1 MNLISKFSLAVILIL
16 YLIFGLSHSKKQ
28 GFWHDEMYTLSFL
41 KGVSIY
47 NFEGSIWSKQDT
59 IYDVNHFK
67 TLLAEDNFYSNFPTQ
82 ILHEG
87 HPPLYFVLLKSWSFV
102 FGYSEVALRSFSLCC
117 GLISFLVL
125 FTLFR
130 KKAKQTYTAWLVLIM
145 LIFNPFL
152 FYFFTEA
159 RMYALA
165 FLLAVLSFRY
175 WIVYQEERKIKSFAF
190 LFFCLSSIGLL
201 YTHYY
206 GLFFLSTLALV
217 ELLKFGFKRSLLNHG
232 IAFLSLLPWVPA
244 IRKQMSFHD
253 VHWTDG
259 IISFSDSI
267 IGYFKGINHLLVSPI
282 ENPLPYQTVMMMGI
296 LTILVVFLFIKE
308 RKFTLI
314 LLSAILIYG
323 LQVYVFDQ
331 LVGHHTIL
339 VPRYYMFSLIFI
351 YWGFYKLIDSSYKVV
366 SLLVPLTYSIF
377 TGIVLFQIY
386 QLDRAPKQMFREVAG
401 FVDSHVDSKTRILVF
416 EPEGVLMVG
425 VAYYLQNNF
434 KLVSAHKTTVELDSS
449 AVFIDEML
457 GVEYCENK
465 YHLKEQSKLEFI
477 PFVAVNLYK

>member
-1 MNLISKFSLAVILIL
+1 
-16 YLIFGLSHSKKQ
+16 
-28 GFWHDEMYTLSFL
+28 
-41 KGVSIY
+41 
-47 NFEGSIWSKQDT
+47 
-59 IYDVNHFK
+59 
-67 TLLAEDNFYSNFPTQ
+67 
-82 ILHEG
+82 
-87 HPPLYFVLLKSWSFV
+87 
-102 FGYSEVALRSFSLCC
+102 VALRSFSLCC
-117 GLISFLVL
+117 GLISLLVL
-125 FTLFR
+125 FNLFR
-130 KKAKQTYTAWLVLIM
+130 KKAKQTYTTWLVLIM

-175 WIVYQEERKIKSFAF
+175 WIVYQEDRKIKSFAF

-217 ELLKFGFKRSLLNHG
+217 ELLKFGFNRSILNHC
-232 IAFLSLLPWVPA
+232 IAFLSLLPWAPA

-259 IISFSDSI
+259 IISFGDSI
-267 IGYFKGINHLLVSPI
+267 IGYFGGINHLLVSPI
-282 ENPLPYQTVMMMGI
+282 ANPVTYETVMMMVI
-296 LTILVVFLFIKE
+296 LTIMVVFLFIKE

-314 LLSAILIYG
+314 LLAAILIYG

-339 VPRYYMFSLIFI
+339 VPRYYIFSLIFI
-351 YWGFYKLIDSSYKVV
+351 YWGFYKLIDISYKFV
-366 SLLVPLTYSIF
+366 SLLFPLTYSII
-377 TGIVLFQIY
+377 TGIVIFQIY
-386 QLDRAPKQMFREVAG
+386 QLERDSKQMFREVAG
-401 FVDSHVDSKTRILVF
+401 FVDSQVDSKTRILVF

-425 VAYYLQNNF
+425 IAYYLQNNF
-434 KLVSAHKTTVELDSS
+434 KLVSAHKTTDELESS

-465 YHLKEQSKLEFI
+465 YHLEEQNKLEFI

>member
-1 MNLISKFSLAVILIL
+1 MNLISKLSLAVTLIL
-16 YLIFGLSHSKKQ
+16 YLIFGLSYSEKQ

-59 IYDVNHFK
+59 IYDANHFK
-67 TLLAEDNFYSNFPTQ
+67 TLLAEDNFYNNFHIQ

-87 HPPLYFVLLKSWSFV
+87 HPPLYFVLLKPWSYV

-117 GLISFLVL
+117 GLISLLVL
-125 FTLFR
+125 FNMFR
-130 KKAKQTYTAWLVLIM
+130 KNAKQTYTAWLVLIM

-165 FLLAVLSFRY
+165 FLFAVLSFRY
-175 WIVYQEERKIKSFAF
+175 WIVYQEDRKIKYFAF

-206 GLFFLSTLALV
+206 GVFFLSTLALV
-217 ELLKFGFKRSLLNHG
+217 EFLKFGFKRSLLNHC
-232 IAFLSLLPWVPA
+232 IAFLCILPWVPV
-244 IRKQMSFHD
+244 IRKQMNFHD

-267 IGYFKGINHLLVSPI
+267 IGYFEGINHLLVSPI
-282 ENPLPYQTVMMMGI
+282 ANPIPYETFMIMVI
-296 LTILVVFLFIKE
+296 LTIILVFLFIKE

-314 LLSAILIYG
+314 LLSAILIYCI
-323 LQVYVFDQ
+323 QVYVFDQ

-351 YWGFYKLIDSSYKVV
+351 YWGFYKFIDSSYKVV
-366 SLLVPLTYSIF
+366 SLLVPITYSIIA
-377 TGIVLFQIY
+377 GIVLFQIY
-386 QLDRAPKQMFREVAG
+386 QLERAPKQMFREVAG
-401 FVDSHVDSKTRILVF
+401 FVDSQVDSKTRILVF

-434 KLVSAHKTTVELDSS
+434 KLVSAHKTTDELESS

-465 YHLKEQSKLEFI
+465 FHLEEQNKLEFI

>member
-1 MNLISKFSLAVILIL
+1 MNVISKILLAVTLIL
-16 YLIFGLSHSKKQ
+16 YLIFGLSYSKKQ

-47 NFEGSIWSKQDT
+47 NFEGSIWSNQDT

-67 TLLAEDNFYSNFPTQ
+67 NLLAEDNFYSNFPIQ

-87 HPPLYFVLLKSWSFV
+87 HPPLYFVLLKPWSYV

-117 GLISFLVL
+117 GLISLLVL
-125 FTLFR
+125 FNLFR
-130 KKAKQTYTAWLVLIM
+130 GKAKQNFTAWLVLIM

-175 WIVYQEERKIKSFAF
+175 WLVYQEDRKIKSFAF

-259 IISFSDSI
+259 IISFSDSMT
-267 IGYFKGINHLLVSPI
+267 GYFKGINHLLVSPI
-282 ENPLPYQTVMMMGI
+282 ENPLPYETVMMMGI
-296 LTILVVFLFIKE
+296 LTILLMFLFIKE

-339 VPRYYMFSLIFI
+339 APRYYMFSLIFI
-351 YWGFYKLIDSSYKVV
+351 YWGFYILIDSSYKVV
-366 SLLVPLTYSIF
+366 SYFVPLTYSIL

-416 EPEGVLMVG
+416 EPEGALMVG

-434 KLVSAHKTTVELDSS
+434 KLLSAHKTTVELESS

-465 YHLKEQSKLEFI
+465 YHLKEQKKLEVI

>member
-1 MNLISKFSLAVILIL
+1 MNLISKFSLTVILVI
-16 YLIFGLSHSKKQ
+16 YLLFGLSYSQKQ

-47 NFEGSIWSKQDT
+47 NFEGSIWSKKDT

-67 TLLAEDNFYSNFPTQ
+67 TLLTEDNFYSNFSTQ

-87 HPPLYFVLLKSWSFV
+87 HPPLYFILLKPWSYL

-117 GLISFLVL
+117 GLISFLVI
-125 FTLFR
+125 FNLFR
-130 KKAKQTYTAWLVLIM
+130 RKAKQTYTAWIVLIM
-145 LIFNPFL
+145 LVFNPFL

-165 FLLAVLSFRY
+165 FLMASLCFRY
-175 WIVYQEERKIKSFAF
+175 WLVYHEEGKIKSFAF
-190 LFFCLSSIGLL
+190 FFFCLSSIGLL

-217 ELLKFGFKRSLLNHG
+217 ELLKFGFKRSILNHG

-244 IRKQMSFHD
+244 IRKQMSFHN

-267 IGYFKGINHLLVSPI
+267 IGYFEGINHLLVSPI
-282 ENPLPYQTVMMMGI
+282 ANPVPYETVVMMAI
-296 LTILVVFLFIKE
+296 LTTLLVFLFIKE

-314 LLSAILIYG
+314 FLSAILIYG
-323 LQVYVFDQ
+323 LQLYLFDQ
-331 LVGHHTIL
+331 IVGHHTIL

-351 YWGFYKLIDSSYKVV
+351 YWGFYKLVDISNKVV
-366 SLLVPLTYSIF
+366 SLLVPLSYSFI
-377 TGIVLFQIY
+377 TGIVLFQIH

-401 FVDSHVDSKTRILVF
+401 FIDGQVDSKTRILVF

-457 GVEYCENK
+457 GLEYCENK
-465 YHLKEQSKLEFI
+465 YHQKQQRKLEYI

>member
-1 MNLISKFSLAVILIL
+1 
-16 YLIFGLSHSKKQ
+16 
-28 GFWHDEMYTLSFL
+28 
-41 KGVSIY
+41 
-47 NFEGSIWSKQDT
+47 
-59 IYDVNHFK
+59 
-67 TLLAEDNFYSNFPTQ
+67 
-82 ILHEG
+82 
-87 HPPLYFVLLKSWSFV
+87 
-102 FGYSEVALRSFSLCC
+102 
-117 GLISFLVL
+117 
-125 FTLFR
+125 
-130 KKAKQTYTAWLVLIM
+130 M

-267 IGYFKGINHLLVSPI
+267 IGYFDGINHLLVSPI
-282 ENPLPYQTVMMMGI
+282 ANPIPYEKVMMMVI
-296 LTILVVFLFIKE
+296 ITIFLVFLFIKE

-314 LLSAILIYG
+314 VLGLLY
-323 LQVYVFDQ
+323 
-331 LVGHHTIL
+331 
-339 VPRYYMFSLIFI
+339 
-351 YWGFYKLIDSSYKVV
+351 ID
-366 SLLVPLTYSIF
+366 
-377 TGIVLFQIY
+377 
-386 QLDRAPKQMFREVAG
+386 
-401 FVDSHVDSKTRILVF
+401 
-416 EPEGVLMVG
+416 
-425 VAYYLQNNF
+425 
-434 KLVSAHKTTVELDSS
+434 
-449 AVFIDEML
+449 
-457 GVEYCENK
+457 
-465 YHLKEQSKLEFI
+465 
-477 PFVAVNLYK
+477 

>member
-1 MNLISKFSLAVILIL
+1 
-16 YLIFGLSHSKKQ
+16 
-28 GFWHDEMYTLSFL
+28 
-41 KGVSIY
+41 
-47 NFEGSIWSKQDT
+47 
-59 IYDVNHFK
+59 
-67 TLLAEDNFYSNFPTQ
+67 
-82 ILHEG
+82 
-87 HPPLYFVLLKSWSFV
+87 
-102 FGYSEVALRSFSLCC
+102 
-117 GLISFLVL
+117 
-125 FTLFR
+125 
-130 KKAKQTYTAWLVLIM
+130 
-145 LIFNPFL
+145 
-152 FYFFTEA
+152 
-159 RMYALA
+159 
-165 FLLAVLSFRY
+165 
-175 WIVYQEERKIKSFAF
+175 
-190 LFFCLSSIGLL
+190 
-201 YTHYY
+201 
-206 GLFFLSTLALV
+206 
-217 ELLKFGFKRSLLNHG
+217 
-232 IAFLSLLPWVPA
+232 
-244 IRKQMSFHD
+244 MSFHD

>member
-1 MNLISKFSLAVILIL
+1 MSPK
-16 YLIFGLSHSKKQ
+16 
-28 GFWHDEMYTLSFL
+28 D
-41 KGVSIY
+41 
-47 NFEGSIWSKQDT
+47 
-59 IYDVNHFK
+59 
-67 TLLAEDNFYSNFPTQ
+67 
-82 ILHEG
+82 
-87 HPPLYFVLLKSWSFV
+87 
-102 FGYSEVALRSFSLCC
+102 
-117 GLISFLVL
+117 
-125 FTLFR
+125 
-130 KKAKQTYTAWLVLIM
+130 
-145 LIFNPFL
+145 
-152 FYFFTEA
+152 
-159 RMYALA
+159 
-165 FLLAVLSFRY
+165 
-175 WIVYQEERKIKSFAF
+175 RKIKSFAF

-206 GLFFLSTLALV
+206 GLFFLSTLASI

-232 IAFLSLLPWVPA
+232 IAILSLLPWVPA

-323 LQVYVFDQ
+323 LQVYIFDQ

-351 YWGFYKLIDSSYKVV
+351 YWGFYKLIDSSYKVL
-366 SLLVPLTYSIF
+366 SLLVPLTYSIL

-386 QLDRAPKQMFREVAG
+386 QLDRAPKQMFREVVKCLEVQ
-401 FVDSHVDSKTRILVF
+401 FDRKVKKNELTKILGLAHNPV
-416 EPEGVLMVG
+416 VKLMEDD
-425 VAYYLQNNF
+425 
-434 KLVSAHKTTVELDSS
+434 HE
-449 AVFIDEML
+449 
-457 GVEYCENK
+457 
-465 YHLKEQSKLEFI
+465 
-477 PFVAVNLYK
+477 

>member
-1 MNLISKFSLAVILIL
+1 MNLISKFFLLIL
-16 YLIFGLSHSKKQ
+16 LMLYLLLGLSYSQKQ

-47 NFEGSIWSKQDT
+47 NFEGSIWSEKDT

-67 TLLAEDNFYSNFPTQ
+67 TLLAEDNFYSNFSKQ

-87 HPPLYFVLLKSWSFV
+87 HPPLYFVLLKFWSYI

-117 GLISFLVL
+117 GLISLLVL

-130 KKAKQTYTAWLVLIM
+130 KKAKQTYTAWLVLVM

-152 FYFFTEA
+152 FYFFSEA

-165 FLLAVLSFRY
+165 FLLASLTFRY
-175 WIVYQEERKIKSFAF
+175 WMVYQEEKKIKSFAF

-206 GLFFLSTLALV
+206 GLFFLTTLAWV

-232 IAFLSLLPWVPA
+232 IAFLCLLPWVPA
-244 IRKQMSFHD
+244 VRKQMSFHD

-259 IISFSDSI
+259 IISFSASI
-267 IGYFKGINHLLVSPI
+267 KGYIEGINKLLISPI
-282 ENPLPYQTVMMMGI
+282 ENLFPYEKVMMILI
-296 LTILVVFLFIKE
+296 LTILLVFLFIKE
-308 RKFTLI
+308 REFTLI

-339 VPRYYMFSLIFI
+339 VPRYYMFCLIFI

-366 SLLVPLTYSIF
+366 SSLVPLSYSII
-377 TGIVLFQIY
+377 TGIVLCQIY

-401 FVDSHVDSKTRILVF
+401 FVDSQVDSNTRILVF

-434 KLVSAHKTTVELDSS
+434 KLVSAHKTTVELTSS

-465 YHLKEQSKLEFI
+465 YHLKQKRKLEFI

>member
-1 MNLISKFSLAVILIL
+1 MNLISKTLLAVTLLL
-16 YLIFGLSHSKKQ
+16 YLIFGLSYSEKQ

-67 TLLAEDNFYSNFPTQ
+67 NLLAEDNFYSNFPTL

-87 HPPLYFVLLKSWSFV
+87 HPPLYFVLLKPWTYV
-102 FGYSEVALRSFSLCC
+102 FGFSEVALRSFSLCC
-117 GLISFLVL
+117 GLISLLVL

-130 KKAKQTYTAWLVLIM
+130 KKAKHTYTAWLVLIM

-165 FLLAVLSFRY
+165 FLLAVLSFHY
-175 WIVYQEERKIKSFAF
+175 WIIYQEDRKIKSFAF

-206 GLFFLSTLALV
+206 GLFFLTTLAFI

-232 IAFLSLLPWVPA
+232 IAFLSLLPWVPS
-244 IRKQMSFHD
+244 IRKQMSFHE

-267 IGYFKGINHLLVSPI
+267 IGYFEGINHLLISPI
-282 ENPLPYQTVMMMGI
+282 DNPLPYEKVVLMAI
-296 LTILVVFLFIKE
+296 LIILLVFLFIKE
-308 RKFTLI
+308 RKFALV
-314 LLSAILIYG
+314 LFSAILIYG

-339 VPRYYMFSLIFI
+339 VPRYYLFELVFI
-351 YWGFYKLIDSSYKVV
+351 YWGFYKLIDSSYKIV
-366 SLLVPLTYSIF
+366 SLLFPLTYSI
-377 TGIVLFQIY
+377 
-386 QLDRAPKQMFREVAG
+386 
-401 FVDSHVDSKTRILVF
+401 
-416 EPEGVLMVG
+416 
-425 VAYYLQNNF
+425 
-434 KLVSAHKTTVELDSS
+434 
-449 AVFIDEML
+449 
-457 GVEYCENK
+457 
-465 YHLKEQSKLEFI
+465 
-477 PFVAVNLYK
+477 